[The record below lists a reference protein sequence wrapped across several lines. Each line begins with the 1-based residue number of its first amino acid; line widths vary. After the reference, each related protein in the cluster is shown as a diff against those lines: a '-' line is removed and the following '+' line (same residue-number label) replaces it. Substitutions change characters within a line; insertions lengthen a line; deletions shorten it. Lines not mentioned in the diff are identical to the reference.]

1 MPKLTPTNWQ
11 TQAMHTVGMTREEYF
26 RLRRDP

>member
-1 MPKLTPTNWQ
+1 MPKLTPTDWR
-11 TQAMHTVGMTREEYF
+11 TPAMRTVGMTREEYF

>member
-1 MPKLTPTNWQ
+1 MPKLTTTNWQ
-11 TQAMHTVGMTREEYF
+11 TQAMHTVGMIREEYF